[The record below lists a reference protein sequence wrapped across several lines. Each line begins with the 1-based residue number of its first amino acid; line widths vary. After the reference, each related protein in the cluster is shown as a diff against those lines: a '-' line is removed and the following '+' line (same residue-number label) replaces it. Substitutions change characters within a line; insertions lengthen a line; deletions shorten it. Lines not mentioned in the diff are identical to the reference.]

1 MSRVKGVYLLI
12 VSIAKPVQ
20 IRVGALG
27 NVSFEKGVYVYVGS
41 AQNNLEKRV
50 ERHLKKIKRKF
61 WHTDYLLEN
70 ENVKILQVFYKA
82 TGKSDECKFA
92 KEISRK
98 GTAII
103 GFGSSDCNCKSH
115 LFRLNDYQSLK
126 ERMHS
131 MKV

>member
-1 MSRVKGVYLLI
+1 MKGVYLLI

>member
-1 MSRVKGVYLLI
+1 MKGVYLLI
-12 VSIAKPVQ
+12 VSIAKPIQ

-50 ERHLKKIKRKF
+50 ERHLKKVKRKF
-61 WHTDYLLEN
+61 WHIDYLLEN
-70 ENVKILQVFYKA
+70 ENVKILQVFYKV
-82 TGKSDECKFA
+82 TGKSYECKLA